1 MTSGEEFQFI
11 RNKYNL
17 VVESIQQ
24 EAVRC
29 QRDPAG
35 IKLVVVTKGHP
46 VDAVNEVLD
55 AGAMILGENYVDEAV
70 HKINTVG
77 FNRCEWHM
85 IGHIQSRKANLVS
98 QYFNFIHSL
107 DSLKLANRLSRF
119 AQEQGRVIS
128 VLLEFNVSGEQSK
141 YGFPAWDQ
149 DHLILVLDDIAQIV
163 GLPGIQIQ
171 GLMTMPPFPERPE
184 DSRPY
189 FLQLR
194 KLQDELYK
202 RYPGCNWGELS
213 MGMSGDYQVAI
224 QEGATYLRIGT
235 EIMGPRIA

>member
-1 MTSGEEFQFI
+1 MTTGEEYQFI
-11 RNKYNL
+11 RHNFIR

-46 VDAVNEVLD
+46 VEAVNEVLE

-70 HKINTVG
+70 HKIDTLGVR
-77 FNRCEWHM
+77 RCQWHM

-98 QYFNFIHSL
+98 QYFNFVHSL
-107 DSLKLANRLSRF
+107 DSLKLAKRLSRF
-119 AQEQGRVIS
+119 AQEQGRVIP
-128 VLLEFNVSGEQSK
+128 VLVEFNVSGEHSK

-149 DHLILVLDDIAQIV
+149 DHFNLVLEDIAQIV

-171 GLMTMPPFPERPE
+171 GLMTMPPFPEHPE

-189 FLQLR
+189 FKQLR
-194 KLQDELYK
+194 KLQDNLNK

-235 EIMGPRIA
+235 EIMGPRFT